1 MKRWVLFSGLIIVSF
16 FAFAQEGVSW
26 SIQHNKKKIFSA
38 SEENVQKN
46 VISVS
51 LSDLKAKYNFIIA
64 YSEMKTTTNRNKWIR
79 TIGIYNEADKELYRK
94 DTGMVKLPDIQLKKM
109 LLENN
114 NTIKI
119 YTWALPKD
127 PKEAARVRIRRVHL
141 CTIELK

>member
-1 MKRWVLFSGLIIVSF
+1 
-16 FAFAQEGVSW
+16 
-26 SIQHNKKKIFSA
+26 
-38 SEENVQKN
+38 
-46 VISVS
+46 
-51 LSDLKAKYNFIIA
+51 
-64 YSEMKTTTNRNKWIR
+64 
-79 TIGIYNEADKELYRK
+79 
-94 DTGMVKLPDIQLKKM
+94 M

>member
-1 MKRWVLFSGLIIVSF
+1 MKRWILFSGLIIVSF
-16 FAFAQEGVSW
+16 FAFAQDGVSW
-26 SIQHNKKKIFSA
+26 SIQHNKKKLFSA
-38 SEENVQKN
+38 SEENIQKN
-46 VISVS
+46 IITVPLSAFKTKNNFVISY
-51 LSDLKAKYNFIIA
+51 AGMNTA
-64 YSEMKTTTNRNKWIR
+64 NTRNKWIR

-94 DTGMVKLPDIQLKKM
+94 DTDSVKLPDTQLKKM

-114 NTIKI
+114 NTVRI

>member
-1 MKRWVLFSGLIIVSF
+1 MKKWVLFPGFIIVSL
-16 FAFAQEGVSW
+16 FAFAQDGVSW

-38 SEENVQKN
+38 SEENVHKN
-46 VISVS
+46 VISIKRA
-51 LSDLKAKYNFIIA
+51 DLKSTYNFIVS
-64 YSEMKTTTNRNKWIR
+64 YSEMKTTPHRNTWIR
-79 TIGIYNEADKELYRK
+79 TIGIYTEADKELYRK
-94 DTGMVKLPDIQLKKM
+94 DTGTVKLPDTQLKKM

>member
-1 MKRWVLFSGLIIVSF
+1 MASF
-16 FAFAQEGVSW
+16 FAFAQDGGSW
-26 SIQHNKKKIFSA
+26 SIQHNKRKVFSA

-46 VISVS
+46 ILPVKR
-51 LSDLKAKYNFIIA
+51 SDLKSTYSFIVS
-64 YSEMKTTTNRNKWIR
+64 YSEMKATARRNTWIR

-94 DTGMVKLPDIQLKKM
+94 DTDTVKLPDTQLKKM

>member
-1 MKRWVLFSGLIIVSF
+1 MKRWALFPGLIIASL
-16 FAFAQEGVSW
+16 FAFAQDGVSW
-26 SIQHNKKKIFSA
+26 TIQHNKRKIFSA

-46 VISVS
+46 VISVKHT
-51 LSDLKAKYNFIIA
+51 DLKSTYNFIVS
-64 YSEMKTTTNRNKWIR
+64 YSEIKMNTNRNGWIR
-79 TIGIYNEADKELYRK
+79 TIGIYNEADKELFRK
-94 DTGMVKLPDIQLKKM
+94 DTGRVKLPDAQLKKM